1 MISGRIKIARHMRW
15 VGPMT
20 KSSFKIQPANVGP
33 TAGASP
39 TTRPMSP
46 MAVFRCSLG
55 KTLDKITCIRGKVI
69 PTAQAWM
76 IRPNN
81 KIVQLDVGANV
92 VNNSSIIRSA

>member
-15 VGPMT
+15 VCPMT
-20 KSSFKIQPANVGP
+20 KSSFKIQPASVGP

-39 TTRPMSP
+39 TTRPFNP
-46 MAVFRCSLG
+46 MAVPSCSLG
-55 KTLDKITCIRGKVI
+55 KTLVITTCISGMVI

-76 IRPNN
+76 IRPNK

-92 VNNSSIIRSA
+92 VIKSPIIRSE